1 MNFSLQQVVCKMH
14 VKLITEAVNI
24 SVTINVVVKLHV
36 VVYQDTGLLMMGN
49 LASVRILYYKHLKN
63 LNFAESIFVFIT
75 YYFWTFFSNILVKL
89 GSHCAIKKLSPSRLN
104 WCYKMSIMWIYHDN
118 TLGGIGQYHA
128 VGTRLRYP
136 ELLNNL

>member
-1 MNFSLQQVVCKMH
+1 MH

-89 GSHCAIKKLSPSRLN
+89 GSLCAIKK
-104 WCYKMSIMWIYHDN
+104 ID
-118 TLGGIGQYHA
+118 
-128 VGTRLRYP
+128 
-136 ELLNNL
+136 